1 MGVWVGVGGW
11 VCVCVSVCMLD
22 HDIQYISYKGYGQ
35 KH

>member
-1 MGVWVGVGGW
+1 MCGWVLVGG
-11 VCVCVSVCMLD
+11 CVCVSVCMLD